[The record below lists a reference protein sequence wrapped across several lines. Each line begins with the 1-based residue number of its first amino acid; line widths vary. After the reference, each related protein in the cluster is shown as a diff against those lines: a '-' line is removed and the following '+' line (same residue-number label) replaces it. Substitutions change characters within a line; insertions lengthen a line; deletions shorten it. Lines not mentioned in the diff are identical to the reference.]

1 MWLVI
6 LIVCII
12 FGFIIQPVDRI
23 IKKNVSS
30 KWLAIILQLVASFII
45 LMALYGIAILFGFN
59 IWK

>member
-6 LIVCII
+6 IIVCII